1 MVTMSSTG
9 PTNLDGCK
17 PIMEHRCTF
26 PTDHLTTNQ
35 SVTTE
40 LPQRNHLQVHRLLP
54 FNIIVEGD
62 VVDIIQTVI
71 RTVMT
76 EAMALNLVKKKPGL
90 MIHALTRQKMVGD
103 HISPIDLVAITLEA
117 RDLDV
122 ATNLEVTAGGQQV
135 IRLTMV
141 RREMLQLIF

>member
-1 MVTMSSTG
+1 
-9 PTNLDGCK
+9 
-17 PIMEHRCTF
+17 MEHGCTF

-62 VVDIIQTVI
+62 VVD
-71 RTVMT
+71 
-76 EAMALNLVKKKPGL
+76 